1 MLGQLLVCWAITD
14 TWLAILVAKVPDAD
28 FSDSDELSTGVGD
41 RINLCY
47 SSSTV
52 TKGRGRGIC
61 IFTGMHTEIGK
72 IASSMQGTTRKP
84 RRSMS
89 RKKHRLQ
96 PVKGAGLRVWD
107 AVGKFLGLTEGTPLQ
122 IKLSKLA
129 YALFGCAIALPIIVF
144 AVHKFDVT
152 SEVAIYAISTGK
164 SLPARYR
171 AAMELT
177 QFRNC
182 HHSRVPHCRFNH
194 HVRDGNGR
202 NETPPIPDPQIVRSG
217 SPRWHHE
224 HLF

>member
-1 MLGQLLVCWAITD
+1 MTDRAAAIP
-14 TWLAILVAKVPDAD
+14 VAKVPDAD
-28 FSDSDELSTGVGD
+28 FADSDELSTGVGD

-72 IASSMQGTTRKP
+72 IASSMQGSTRKP
-84 RRSMS
+84 NRSMS
-89 RKKHRLQ
+89 RKKHGNLQ

-107 AVGKFLGLTEGTPLQ
+107 AIGKFLGLTGGTPLQ

-129 YALFGCAIALPIIVF
+129 YALFGCALLLAIIVF

-164 SLPARYR
+164 SI
-171 AAMELT
+171 
-177 QFRNC
+177 FRC
-182 HHSRVPHCRFNH
+182 
-194 HVRDGNGR
+194 
-202 NETPPIPDPQIVRSG
+202 
-217 SPRWHHE
+217 
-224 HLF
+224 L